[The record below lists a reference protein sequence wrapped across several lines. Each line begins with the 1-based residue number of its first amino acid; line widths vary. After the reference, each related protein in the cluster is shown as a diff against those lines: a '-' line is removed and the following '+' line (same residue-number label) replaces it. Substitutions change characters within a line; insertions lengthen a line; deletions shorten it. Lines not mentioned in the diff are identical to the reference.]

1 MKKNLYAVIDTASG
15 IYDGPMPLNSDAVA
29 ERGFCDAVADG
40 QSALAKHPEDF
51 AMVKVGVWNDGTG
64 EVEDLQNTTIITGLE
79 ALARNRSASP
89 KVGKGSLIDFDNS
102 EEVANF
108 GGTN

>member
-29 ERGFCDAVADG
+29 ERGFCDAVAG
-40 QSALAKHPEDF
+40 GESALAKHPGDF
-51 AMVKVGVWNDGTG
+51 AMVKVGIWNDGTG
-64 EVEDLQNTTIITGLE
+64 EVEDIQNTTIITGLE
-79 ALARNRSASP
+79 AVARNR
-89 KVGKGSLIDFDNS
+89 KVEKGSLIEFDNS